1 MCSCTSLQIIIG
13 FFSLQLIQEKIEEK
27 ERRDDEEQDRL
38 EALAKERR
46 KTVVLPKQRN
56 IWVSKF
62 IDAALNVAPFILF
75 FTFAYIV
82 QLVIRSS

>member
-1 MCSCTSLQIIIG
+1 MVGFLQNIRK
-13 FFSLQLIQEKIEEK
+13 KIEEK

-46 KTVVLPKQRN
+46 RTVVPPGERN
-56 IWVSKF
+56 YWFSKF
-62 IDAALNVAPFILF
+62 SDAALNIAPFVLF

-82 QLVIRSS
+82 QLVIKSS